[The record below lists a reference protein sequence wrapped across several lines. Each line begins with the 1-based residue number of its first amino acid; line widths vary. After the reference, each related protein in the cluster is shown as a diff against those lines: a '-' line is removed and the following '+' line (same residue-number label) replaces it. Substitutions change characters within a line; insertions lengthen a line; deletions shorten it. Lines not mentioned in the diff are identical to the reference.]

1 MHHGA
6 AQAETSVAWWFGSV
20 KIIYIPSGA
29 SGTVR
34 ACLAL
39 LVLGQARR
47 RRCKWWRMPLHSKH
61 GFWRRK
67 ARCARRKKV
76 VLNALQQECC

>member
-1 MHHGA
+1 MHRGA
-6 AQAETSVAWWFGSV
+6 AQAETSAAWWFGSV

-39 LVLGQARR
+39 LVFGQASVADEGANGGGCLRI
-47 RRCKWWRMPLHSKH
+47 PNT
-61 GFWRRK
+61 GFGGVKLDVRAGK
-67 ARCARRKKV
+67 QV
-76 VLNALQQECC
+76 VLNAL